1 MGNRLSRPNLF
12 MLPYYHRVTFILC
25 TRSTSEAKSSQLAG
39 KPNAAAFRTEHDA
52 KRALPAKKNREPAG
66 SRLVKSWSGQR
77 DSNPRPS
84 PWQGDALPAEPCP
97 HIGSRLEATPRFELG
112 VKALQ
117 ASALPL
123 GHVAIPW
130 RLSLQRPVKQE
141 PDRPSD
147 DNGADNGIRTRDPH
161 LGKVML
167 YQLSHV
173 RIARRYYKGSGQAM
187 QALIS
192 RNSRLVRK
200 RPPGVDSRVDPYTF
214 TFSQNSAGRVRLSSG
229 CFPDSGAEGAPRER
243 KEIPM
248 SQRRQRLYRRLD
260 RAERAA
266 IERGLDKNRPARA
279 MARDLGRSPVE
290 RRRRG
295 QAQPHRHA
303 RAGQGV
309 EGRVGARGRLRQAPR
324 LAARLQRLQQAP
336 LPLLDAVP
344 LRVLRGPRPAA
355 GRRRA
360 VRRQARGGTARRR
373 SSSPSPPRSG
383 PTWPAACRRRR

>member
-1 MGNRLSRPNLF
+1 MHAINERGKVISARRETERCSFP
-12 MLPYYHRVTFILC
+12 HRA
-25 TRSTSEAKSSQLAG
+25 RRKEGSSS
-39 KPNAAAFRTEHDA
+39 
-52 KRALPAKKNREPAG
+52 KKNREPAG

-97 HIGSRLEATPRFELG
+97 HISSRLEATPRFELG

-147 DNGADNGIRTRDPH
+147 DNGADNGIRPRDPH

-173 RIARRYYKGSGQAM
+173 RIARRYYKGSSQAM

-200 RPPGVDSRVDPYTF
+200 RPPRTP
-214 TFSQNSAGRVRLSSG
+214 
-229 CFPDSGAEGAPRER
+229 GAPKTPSDARTASR
-243 KEIPM
+243 
-248 SQRRQRLYRRLD
+248 SVRRSRWRHP
-260 RAERAA
+260 
-266 IERGLDKNRPARA
+266 RGRGPARPP
-279 MARDLGRSPVE
+279 SP
-290 RRRRG
+290 
-295 QAQPHRHA
+295 
-303 RAGQGV
+303 
-309 EGRVGARGRLRQAPR
+309 APR
-324 LAARLQRLQQAP
+324 RPRPRAP
-336 LPLLDAVP
+336 PRRWP
-344 LRVLRGPRPAA
+344 RRPAA
-355 GRRRA
+355 
-360 VRRQARGGTARRR
+360 
-373 SSSPSPPRSG
+373 SSTRSG
-383 PTWPAACRRRR
+383 GN